1 MSLVYYL
8 VYFFGLLFWDI
19 DCIYKPRL
27 KYVGLPFIRF
37 KLSASWPL
45 SALCSSSSV
54 SWWRRLPFDLSNG
67 VVGKLKYV
75 EFELKYVEFEFVFV
89 AMNNLRRFVLPI
101 C

>member
-1 MSLVYYL
+1 M
-8 VYFFGLLFWDI
+8 
-19 DCIYKPRL
+19 
-27 KYVGLPFIRF
+27 
-37 KLSASWPL
+37 
-45 SALCSSSSV
+45 